1 LIDVVLP
8 LVITI
13 ISFIINLFL
22 EEEVEE
28 NVLEK
33 LLRDPKGHDLVEAH
47 LKKEY
52 SVENLYCWD
61 DIEKYKNLGKEDVT
75 LKSLTEDV
83 KRRGYLAIHAKRI
96 CDKYFNG
103 DKSLMELNVQKKDT
117 DFLWRK
123 LKHKKADLEFFDKI
137 LQAVKVNLSDSY
149 SRIVLTREYKQY
161 VAEKE
166 VEQLLMEKDKKVKL
180 GLIGYVRK
188 LFGNFQRNV
197 KRKASILGGRRGSSF
212 RSNSVNESKAAN
224 DPLDSIHNQTT
235 ELREMEKKDVTMTVI
250 AQPATE
256 GDSEMRIFQS
266 SNSSGGFSPQQQQQN
281 SPASSSSSRQV
292 IITESKRSAKSEH
305 QNDKQK
311 VSEIL

>member
-1 LIDVVLP
+1 
-8 LVITI
+8 VITI

-33 LLRDPKGHDLVEAH
+33 LLRDPKGHDLFLEN
-47 LKKEY
+47 LQKEF

-75 LKSLTEDV
+75 FKSLTEDG

-103 DKSLMELNVQKKDT
+103 NKSLMELNVQKKDT
-117 DFLWRK
+117 DLLWRK
-123 LKHKKADLEFFDKI
+123 LKQKKADLEIFDQI

-149 SRIVLTREYKQY
+149 SRIVLTKEYKQY
-161 VAEKE
+161 VAEKG
-166 VEQLLMEKDKKVKL
+166 VELALMEKDKKVKL
-180 GLIGYVRK
+180 GLIGYIRK

-212 RSNSVNESKAAN
+212 RSNSLNESKAAN
-224 DPLDSIHNQTT
+224 GQLDSIHNQPT
-235 ELREMEKKDVTMTVI
+235 ELKEIEKKDVSITVI
-250 AQPATE
+250 SQSATE
-256 GDSEMRIFQS
+256 GDSEMRIVQS
-266 SNSSGGFSPQQQQQN
+266 SNSGNSSSIERKSSP
-281 SPASSSSSRQV
+281 SSSSRQE
-292 IITESKRSAKSEH
+292 IITESKRTAKSRH

-311 VSEIL
+311 VSEI